1 VERDVAAQVW
11 YRKWRPQTF
20 ADVVGQRHVT
30 ETLARAVAQG
40 RVAHAYLFCGPR
52 GTGKTSTARIL
63 AKAVNCLNNV
73 AGQPCDRCAS
83 CVAVREGRALDL
95 VEMDAASNR
104 GIDEIRALREKVG
117 YAPSESRYKV
127 YLIDEV
133 HELTAHAFDA
143 LLKTLEE
150 PPPHVI
156 FVLAT
161 TEAHRVPET
170 ILSRCQRFDFN
181 HIKLGDIVARLR
193 QICAAEGVQAS
204 DGALQAIAR
213 RAGGAL
219 RDAVNLLEQVVA
231 AQGPELDDEA
241 VRLAIGVHSDTRAV
255 ELARL
260 MLARD
265 LRGAL
270 ELVATIRDEAVGLRA
285 FTAAAI
291 EALRAALLIRAGAE
305 ASLDLAEGERE
316 QLRGLA
322 RAAEVPELLRALRL
336 LAAADFRADPQSP
349 LPLEL
354 AIVEYITAPAAPTE
368 NAVRAPV
375 ATAAAS
381 TRTRPEEPRPR
392 RPVERIN
399 ALSATVQALDRL
411 SPPMP
416 PADGTAEPAQRIEA
430 EAKAA
435 VGAEPSIIAP
445 EVPAPVDANA
455 ELDAAAEVEAE
466 AVELEHSAKDASP
479 TEAAEQMPSGAADGS
494 EGALAAAAAERED
507 GGHVD
512 LLETARKSFR
522 AIYEACRARHRLAAG
537 LLNSRCDI
545 VEVADGLVTF
555 ALESEVLARRAGEAA
570 YSRAIQEAVTEV
582 LGEGYRVTFVVR
594 PDVVSRLQALSAER
608 PSHLLEEA
616 LKHGAKLVR

>member
-1 VERDVAAQVW
+1 MAAQVW

-63 AKAVNCLNNV
+63 AKAVNCQNNV
-73 AGQPCDRCAS
+73 DGQPCDLCAS

-231 AQGPELDDEA
+231 AQGSALDDEA

-354 AIVEYITAPAAPTE
+354 AIVEYITAPAAPAE
-368 NAVRAPV
+368 NVARAPAAV
-375 ATAAAS
+375 AAAS

-392 RPVERIN
+392 RPIERIS
-399 ALSATVQALDRL
+399 ALTATVQALDRL
-411 SPPMP
+411 APAAMP
-416 PADGTAEPAQRIEA
+416 LTDGTVEPAPAQRGEA
-430 EAKAA
+430 EAKTAA
-435 VGAEPSIIAP
+435 DEPPAVAP
-445 EVPAPVDANA
+445 EMPTPVDADV
-455 ELDAAAEVEAE
+455 EPTPAAQVEANLVKAE
-466 AVELEHSAKDASP
+466 TSAED
-479 TEAAEQMPSGAADGS
+479 
-494 EGALAAAAAERED
+494 ALAAETAAEMLSDTANNAEEAPAATVAEREG

-512 LLETARKSFR
+512 LLETARQSFR
-522 AIYEACRARHRLAAG
+522 AIYEACRARHKLAAG

-545 VEVADGLVTF
+545 VEVKDGLVTF
-555 ALESEVLARRAGEAA
+555 ALESEVLAQRAGETV
-570 YSRAIQEAVTEV
+570 YSRAIQEAVMEV
-582 LGEGYRVTFVVR
+582 LGEGYRVAFVVR